1 MAKLRPRLR
10 VTSEISLVEPAE
22 PMRAHEGSRP
32 DPADAAA
39 YAEWLRVRHARW
51 SREAGEPLDPRHALL
66 MGLQ

>member
-1 MAKLRPRLR
+1 
-10 VTSEISLVEPAE
+10 
-22 PMRAHEGSRP
+22 MRAHEGSRP